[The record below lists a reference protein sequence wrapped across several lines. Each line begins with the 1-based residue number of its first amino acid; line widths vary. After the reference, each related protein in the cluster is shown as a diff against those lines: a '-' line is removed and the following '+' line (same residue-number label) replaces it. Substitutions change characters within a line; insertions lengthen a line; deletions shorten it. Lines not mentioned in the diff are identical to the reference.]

1 MPPLEMSQST
11 CAYIYPAAVQS
22 YKHFIEVYL
31 LKELSSYEPQESD
44 TLQLAFQVQ
53 GINPVYL
60 PDSYDRP
67 QSTNDILQHFEGK
80 NSKGIFVII
89 TRTVSDPSAAP
100 DAEPKAKQTKRT
112 TKRQSSVR
120 VSKVKQE
127 PEIKQE
133 PEVKQEL
140 EQDITVQDKNL
151 KVVPGPA
158 IRKKRS
164 FSVALKEKKEPDSDT
179 QEKDTEQESLELL
192 FVPEEK
198 DGVAYRTRKRHIL
211 QQEDIERSAEFGI
224 PV

>member
-1 MPPLEMSQST
+1 MPPPEMSQ
-11 CAYIYPAAVQS
+11 
-22 YKHFIEVYL
+22 VYL

-89 TRTVSDPSAAP
+89 TRTVSEPSAAP
-100 DAEPKAKQTKRT
+100 DTEPKAKQTKRT

-133 PEVKQEL
+133 PEVKREL
-140 EQDITVQDKNL
+140 EQDITIQDNNL
-151 KVVPGPA
+151 EVVPGPA
-158 IRKKRS
+158 IQKKCL
-164 FSVALKEKKEPDSDT
+164 FLIALKEKEPERDI
-179 QEKDTEQESLELL
+179 QEKDLEQELLELL
-192 FVPEEK
+192 YTEAFAGPSWA
-198 DGVAYRTRKRHIL
+198 GC
-211 QQEDIERSAEFGI
+211 
-224 PV
+224 